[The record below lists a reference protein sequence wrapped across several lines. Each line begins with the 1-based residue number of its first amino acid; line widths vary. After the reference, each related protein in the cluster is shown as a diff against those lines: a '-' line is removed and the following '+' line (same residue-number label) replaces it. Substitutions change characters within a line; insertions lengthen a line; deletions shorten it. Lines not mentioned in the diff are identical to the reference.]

1 MTDTA
6 ALAARYLATWNET
19 DPARRRAL
27 LAETFTEGARY
38 RDPVMAGEGH
48 DGLDAL
54 IGAVQARFPGL
65 RFRLAGRP
73 DGYGDHL
80 RFWLRFSWALAPEGG
95 EGVVEGTDFAILEGG
110 RLAEVTGF
118 LDRVP
123 A

>member
-1 MTDTA
+1 MTDPA
-6 ALAARYLATWNET
+6 ALAARYLDTWNET

-38 RDPVMAGEGH
+38 RDPLMAGEGH

-73 DGYGDHL
+73 DGYGD
-80 RFWLRFSWALAPEGG
+80 RLRFSWALAPRAARAWSRAPTSPPWRA
-95 EGVVEGTDFAILEGG
+95 VASP
-110 RLAEVTGF
+110 R
-118 LDRVP
+118 
-123 A
+123 

>member
-1 MTDTA
+1 MTDPA

-19 DPARRRAL
+19 DPTRRRAL

-38 RDPVMAGEGH
+38 RDPLMAGEGH

-80 RFWLRFSWALAPEGG
+80 RFSWALAPEGG
-95 EGVVEGTDFAILEGG
+95 DGVVEGTDFATLEGG